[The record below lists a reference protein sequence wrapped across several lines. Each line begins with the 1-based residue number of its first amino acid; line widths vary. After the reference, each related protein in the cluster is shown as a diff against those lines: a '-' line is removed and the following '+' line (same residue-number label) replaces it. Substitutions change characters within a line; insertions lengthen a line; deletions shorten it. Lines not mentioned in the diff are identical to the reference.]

1 MRNMVVR
8 LLRNE
13 IAKTSR
19 TKLPYFGIFAACLVA
34 VLAFVVTDA
43 AVGGEPLNG
52 WGYVALSMQS
62 VFIDM
67 GLIFISIFSAML
79 VAEETGSGTVRMV
92 LSSPLLRW
100 QFYTAKVLMG
110 LLYMIVMSITALAL
124 SIFLG
129 SLKYEF
135 GNVVDF
141 MGVAYGRK
149 EVLLNFVAAFFL
161 SWLPLTSAVLF
172 GVFIST
178 IAKKSGQA
186 IGVVVGIIILLAT
199 MKHLIGIEPYVF
211 TTYVGSSWGVFHQ
224 VAQGV
229 DYQWSP
235 EVWKMVAVSAIY
247 CFVTFAAG
255 LAIFAK
261 RDLNG

>member
-1 MRNMVVR
+1 MVVR

-34 VLAFVVTDA
+34 VLAFVVTEES
-43 AVGGEPLNG
+43 GSGQTLNG
-52 WGYVALSMQS
+52 WGYVGLSMQS
-62 VFIDM
+62 VFIDI

-79 VAEETGSGTVRMV
+79 IAEETGSGTVRMV

-110 LLYMIVMSITALAL
+110 LLYMIVMSVTAFVL

-135 GNVVDF
+135 GNVADAA
-141 MGVAYGRK
+141 GLIYAKK
-149 EVLLNFVAAFFL
+149 EVAINFLAAYFL
-161 SWLPLTSAVLF
+161 SWLPLTAAVLF

-199 MKHLIGIEPYVF
+199 VKHFIGIGPYVF

-235 EVWKMVAVSAIY
+235 EVWKMVAVSVIY

-255 LAIFAK
+255 LAVFAK